1 MSKKSE
7 KVKALLCKNPKSS
20 HCIVLQKN
28 KQNEIDKKIES
39 TFFKGQ
45 GVALPN
51 TELYSNFEYYY
62 LEACFLRETYGI
74 AQLVVLD

>member
-1 MSKKSE
+1 MAKKTLDVINGRPLMSKKSE
-7 KVKALLCKNPKSS
+7 KVKALLCKNPQSS
-20 HCIVLQKN
+20 HCIVLQRN

-45 GVALPN
+45 GVAWPN

-62 LEACFLRETYGI
+62 LEPT
-74 AQLVVLD
+74 